1 MTQKKSLL
9 VTSAL
14 PYANG
19 PIHFGHLVGAY
30 LPADIFVRYHRMLG
44 DDVLYICGT
53 DEHGVPITVNAERE
67 GKPYQEYVDHWHREI
82 FGFLDGFGIRF
93 DYFGQTSR
101 REPHYQLS
109 LEFFLRLLHNG
120 RIQPREVQQHYCVQ
134 CGRFLSDR
142 YVEGTCYSCGAER
155 ARGDECRKCT
165 TLIEATRLLDPV
177 CVVCRSTP
185 EIRPVSQ
192 WELLLEGYPKRRGDP
207 PDDLPGSRAL
217 QEWFDRFAT
226 RENLK
231 PNVYSTVVTKL
242 VEQEKPRARPITRN
256 MRWGVPLSA
265 LPAGAVPGL
274 TREEAEEKVLY
285 VWFDAPIGYI
295 SATALWAREKAGD
308 PERWRRYWIRPRGEE
323 GSSRLIHF
331 LGKDNIPFHCIIFP
345 AMLAWQEAGRE
356 GLEAVRSALG
366 SVLGP
371 GENEAFV
378 LPENVPANE
387 FYNLEGR
394 KFSTSDGW
402 YIEPADFRARYDM
415 DTARFAL
422 CRTMPETS
430 DSDFTWR
437 EFQARTNEL
446 ADAFGNLAARVLKF
460 AARYFDNLVPR
471 GGAAPAIDPEQV
483 RRQAAAA
490 GEAIEGYAFRAAA
503 ERFIEMARAGNKY
516 FDEQQPWKT
525 RTSDPAACGAAIR
538 ECIHLLA
545 SLAGVA
551 APFIPRTAARLWRML
566 GLEGEPL
573 WPDRLDAARLLPEGH
588 ALGQA
593 EVLVAKLTDDLVA
606 EEVGKLRARS
616 GNR

>member
-1 MTQKKSLL
+1 MTRTKSLL

-44 DDVLYICGT
+44 NDVLYICGT

-67 GKPYQEYVDHWHREI
+67 GKPYQDYVDHWHKEI
-82 FGFLDGFGIRF
+82 FGFLDTFGIKF

-120 RIQPREVQQHYCVQ
+120 RIQPREVQQHYCVK
-134 CGRFLSDR
+134 CDRFLSDR
-142 YVEGTCYSCGAER
+142 YVEGTCYSCGALR

-165 TLIEATRLLDPV
+165 TLIEATRLIDPV

-185 EIRPVSQ
+185 EIRSVSQ
-192 WELLLEGYPKRRGDP
+192 WELLLEGYPKRRGDL
-207 PDDLPGSRAL
+207 PDGLPGSRAL

-256 MRWGVPLSA
+256 MRWGVPLAA
-265 LPAGAVPGL
+265 LPEGAVPGL
-274 TREEAEEKVLY
+274 TRAEAEEKVLY

-308 PERWRRYWIRPRGEE
+308 PERWRRYWIRPKGEE
-323 GSSRLIHF
+323 GSTRLIHF

-345 AMLAWQEAGRE
+345 AMLAWQETGRE
-356 GLEAVRSALG
+356 GIEAVRAALG

-402 YIEPADFRARYDM
+402 YIDPADFRARYDM

-422 CRTMPETS
+422 CRTMPETG

-460 AARYFDNLVPR
+460 AERYFENKVPQ
-471 GGAAPAIDPEQV
+471 GGAAPALDPELI
-483 RRQAAAA
+483 RRQAAAV
-490 GEAIEGYAFRAAA
+490 GEAIEGYSFRAAA
-503 ERFIEMARAGNKY
+503 ERFIELARAGNKY

-525 RTSDPAACGAAIR
+525 RTSDPAGCGAAIR
-538 ECIHLLA
+538 ECIRLLA
-545 SLAGVA
+545 ALAGVG

-573 WPDRLDAARLLPEGH
+573 WPGRQDAALLLPEGH
-588 ALGQA
+588 ALGKP
-593 EVLVAKLTDDLVA
+593 EVLVPKISDDLVA
-606 EEVGKLRARS
+606 LEVGKLRDRE